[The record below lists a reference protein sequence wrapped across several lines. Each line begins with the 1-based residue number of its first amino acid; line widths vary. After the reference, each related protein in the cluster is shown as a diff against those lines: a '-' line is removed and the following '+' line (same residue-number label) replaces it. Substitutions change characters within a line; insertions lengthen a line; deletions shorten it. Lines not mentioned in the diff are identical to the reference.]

1 VTLIAGCLQDLMC
14 GISLQNSPL
23 GRKDLLDACERTD
36 LKLVREMGVEGK
48 IEFFSSMHAYDLIKI
63 V

>member
-1 VTLIAGCLQDLMC
+1 MC

-23 GRKDLLDACERTD
+23 DRKDLLDACERTD

-63 V
+63 VLSAQ